1 MRGLNYMQFVKKS
14 KINFGDFKLVGI
26 VSIIAMI
33 ILWIT
38 LRIYILYF
46 NVGGNFNYAYISIIK
61 QNYIPSFN
69 DKNFENSKRVF
80 FEDFKNFFG
89 INLLNP
95 LSIVKKEINVMN
107 STYVDESN
115 LSSNMYNQLNGNAID
130 DGVTSMSKNSKD
142 EKARILIYHTHTTEA
157 FKPAKN
163 DSFYEQY
170 NIVGIGDV
178 LKNELE
184 KNYNIEVVHDKT
196 IHNTSYLESYKRSGE
211 TLDKYLSEF
220 EDFDLIIDLHRD
232 SLDNKNL
239 VTTQIE
245 NKDVAKIMFVLTKN
259 NPNFLE
265 SEELAIDLTSL
276 ANDLYPGFAR
286 NILYYNN
293 GSNSFN
299 QTKSS
304 KLVLI
309 EVGAQLNTVE
319 EAINSA
325 KLLSTVIGEYL
336 AKE

>member
-1 MRGLNYMQFVKKS
+1 M
-14 KINFGDFKLVGI
+14 
-26 VSIIAMI
+26 
-33 ILWIT
+33 
-38 LRIYILYF
+38 
-46 NVGGNFNYAYISIIK
+46 
-61 QNYIPSFN
+61 
-69 DKNFENSKRVF
+69 
-80 FEDFKNFFG
+80 
-89 INLLNP
+89 
-95 LSIVKKEINVMN
+95 
-107 STYVDESN
+107 
-115 LSSNMYNQLNGNAID
+115 
-130 DGVTSMSKNSKD
+130 
-142 EKARILIYHTHTTEA
+142 
-157 FKPAKN
+157 
-163 DSFYEQY
+163 
-170 NIVGIGDV
+170 
-178 LKNELE
+178 
-184 KNYNIEVVHDKT
+184 HDKT

-239 VTTQIE
+239 VTTKID

-265 SEELAIDLTSL
+265 NEELAIDLTSL

>member
-1 MRGLNYMQFVKKS
+1 MQFVKKS
-14 KINFGDFKLVGI
+14 KINFEDFKFVGI
-26 VSIIAMI
+26 VSVIAMI

-46 NVGGNFNYAYISIIK
+46 NIGGNFNYAYISIIK
-61 QNYIPSFN
+61 QNYIPSFDDN
-69 DKNFENSKRVF
+69 YFENSKRVF
-80 FEDFKNFFG
+80 FEDLKNLLG

-95 LSIVKKEINVMN
+95 LSIVKKEINVME

-115 LSSNMYNQLNGNAID
+115 LSSNMYNHLNSTSSD
-130 DGVTSMSKNSKD
+130 EEVTSIPKNFND
-142 EKARILIYHTHTTEA
+142 EKARILLYLTHTTEA

-170 NIVGIGDV
+170 NIVGVGDV

-239 VTTQIE
+239 VTTKID

-265 SEELAIDLTSL
+265 NEELAIDLTSL